1 MLLPIVHRELRVA
14 ARRRGTYWLRFW
26 LALAMLGMWLCLLRF
41 GQSSLPAS
49 QQGQSLFRA
58 SGILALGFCLF
69 AGAFLTADCLSEE
82 KREGTMGLLF
92 LTELKGYDVVLG
104 KLIATSV
111 HGFYGLLAV
120 LPFVGLPLLMG
131 SVTAGEF
138 WRIALALAATLF
150 LSLSIGMLV
159 SALWL
164 RGRQTMTLT
173 LVIMFLLAGIPPE
186 LGWLASSWAKGGA
199 WRVLLG
205 LSPPYL
211 FWAGLDAN
219 YSAPAFWTSF
229 CAILVLACGA
239 LLFPSLYAP
248 RAWRETGEPAR
259 VERGRGWRGLGLG
272 SAGNRLLRRGLLDV
286 NPFYWLAGR
295 DPTPRWTAWCLLVPL
310 FCVWAFF
317 MLASLT
323 RRGSSQAVFA
333 TVSIVTA
340 YLMHQVLKYLVTVEA
355 SRRLSEERRSGT
367 IEALLVTPISEAEV
381 IAGQRGALRS
391 LFAGPAVL
399 VMVTSLVLGSGPAVV
414 SLANGSFYADGPL
427 FLVAGIGGAALLFF
441 DFHAL
446 SLVGLWLAVKVPGHR
461 RAVFGTLA
469 RVMLGPWLAAA
480 CLVLIRGLG
489 GGVAFESI
497 ICWLGVSVLIDLAL
511 ANWARDELIR
521 GLRDHAHQSTAP
533 QAMPE
538 PGLETAEPV
547 TVVAGNEP
555 LL

>member
-1 MLLPIVHRELRVA
+1 
-14 ARRRGTYWLRFW
+14 
-26 LALAMLGMWLCLLRF
+26 
-41 GQSSLPAS
+41 
-49 QQGQSLFRA
+49 
-58 SGILALGFCLF
+58 
-69 AGAFLTADCLSEE
+69 
-82 KREGTMGLLF
+82 
-92 LTELKGYDVVLG
+92 
-104 KLIATSV
+104 
-111 HGFYGLLAV
+111 
-120 LPFVGLPLLMG
+120 
-131 SVTAGEF
+131 
-138 WRIALALAATLF
+138 
-150 LSLSIGMLV
+150 
-159 SALWL
+159 
-164 RGRQTMTLT
+164 
-173 LVIMFLLAGIPPE
+173 
-186 LGWLASSWAKGGA
+186 
-199 WRVLLG
+199 
-205 LSPPYL
+205 
-211 FWAGLDAN
+211 
-219 YSAPAFWTSF
+219 
-229 CAILVLACGA
+229 
-239 LLFPSLYAP
+239 
-248 RAWRETGEPAR
+248 
-259 VERGRGWRGLGLG
+259 
-272 SAGNRLLRRGLLDV
+272 
-286 NPFYWLAGR
+286 
-295 DPTPRWTAWCLLVPL
+295 
-310 FCVWAFF
+310 

-381 IAGQRGALRS
+381 IAGQRRALGS

-414 SLANGSFYADGPL
+414 SLANGSFYADNPL

-521 GLRDHAHQSTAP
+521 GLRDHAPQSTAP
-533 QAMPE
+533 KAMPE